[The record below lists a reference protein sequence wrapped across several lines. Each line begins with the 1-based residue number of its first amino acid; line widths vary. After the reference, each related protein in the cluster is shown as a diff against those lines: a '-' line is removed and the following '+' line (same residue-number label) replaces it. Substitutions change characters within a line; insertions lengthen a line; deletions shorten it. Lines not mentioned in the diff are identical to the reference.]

1 VKQIFLSQGI
11 TSLYPPQ
18 EEAIKKGA
26 LNHENLVLAIPT
38 ASGKTLVAELA
49 MLKSIIEEGGK
60 ALYLVPLR
68 ALANEKYDEFKKY
81 EQIGVKVAVST
92 GDYDSSDKWLENYDI
107 IICSVDYNEPIVIK
121 ENGAVKSIRIGEFV
135 DKLMEKSNKI
145 TFTNGCEVLDISD
158 LNYETLAFDPQNYR
172 IGFKKIRK
180 IIRHK
185 ITEPLY
191 KLYLET
197 EREITVTSSHSV
209 YVLENLNIKAKRV
222 SEIQVGDYVLIPRRL
237 PVQAIDTKSKISP
250 FTFAQI
256 PETHPVCMLPA
267 DQVISILKHLNNKLF
282 TRSTER
288 ISREH
293 ILNML
298 NSIKIKILD
307 ILTKHKK
314 LNSRDVSLL
323 LKIHHD
329 RINPHLRF
337 LSRKGLI
344 KRNEKI
350 NGSFYSIS
358 EKGLAL
364 LGKIKKLKR
373 VLNSDFAFA
382 KVKKINQVSSSS
394 NYVYDIS
401 VPGCENFIAGLGG
414 VICHNTNEK
423 ADSLLRHHS
432 PWLNKLTVIVADE
445 IHLIND
451 PHRGPTLEVVLARL
465 RQVNPNAQF
474 LALCLDGD
482 TLVYPENS
490 NPVRISELVE
500 NEFSKAKRIRKILYK
515 GREAIYIEPC
525 RQIKILSINDKF
537 VPEFREVIGL
547 WKVKHSKLY
556 RIRLQ
561 SGREIRLT
569 EDTPILGFN
578 GKNIKWLFPYE
589 IKKGM
594 YLPFLRK
601 ITSKKSKVP
610 TITLIKRGFVETDS
624 EILSWLRTA
633 RKGYGTKGLAKILK
647 VSTSR
652 VRSLCGGFVK
662 NIRIPYLLRLANH
675 LNILPRVIQKVQ
687 IVKSRNGKKCSI
699 PRYITPDLMYYAG
712 LVGGDGNID
721 RGRRIRIKQK
731 EENKSIIEIFCS
743 LTWKLFKLK
752 AKKRKKGDFIEA
764 WVNSG
769 VIADI
774 LENIG
779 IPSGSKSSIIRP
791 MNFLYSISEE
801 HLKAYISGWFDAE
814 GYVSSKERVIGF
826 SIASQDIAKSLAQ
839 ILLELGIMCYL
850 GRDGRKYRI
859 YISNRES
866 LLKFSEIGFRN
877 SRKNKLLRN
886 LLAKLGGGA
895 SRVGI
900 PSTII
905 PLKKL
910 RKRPSLTQEEL
921 GRKINLSRGVI
932 GHYERGNHIIPF
944 ETFQKLLKIKGVKE
958 FLKNSSWI
966 NDNIIWLKVKD
977 IEVINADGWKYDL
990 CVRGTHRFIANN
1002 LIVHNSATIK
1012 NAEEIADWLNAKL
1025 VLSNWRP
1032 VILKEGIY
1040 DGEII
1045 EFNDGTVKKPKRFDS
1060 DPTVSLA
1067 IDTVYGGGQSLVF
1080 LSTRRSAVSMAT
1092 RTAKILPKFLSK
1104 SLQRTL
1110 TEVADE
1116 ILRRGTRTQQSE
1128 KLAELVKRG
1137 VAFHHAGLHYE
1148 HRKIIEDTFRQN
1160 IIKIIC
1166 ATPTLAAGVNLPAR
1180 RVIIRDYYRYESDL
1194 GHYPIPILEY
1204 KQQAGRA
1211 GRPKYDKVGEAILI
1225 AKSEEEKRQLFE
1237 TYIFGEPE
1245 KIWSKLANEQAL
1257 RTHVLSTISAGYA
1270 NSEKSL
1276 LKFINET
1283 FYAYQYDPEDIR
1295 SIIKK
1300 ILNFLTIEKLLVES
1314 DHVFLPTPLGKRT
1327 SELYIDPLTT
1337 VIIREGLLNA
1347 KKEKITP
1354 ISILHL
1360 ISHTPDMV
1368 KLYLR
1373 RKDYQKFMEIVD
1385 LHHSE
1390 FLVEVPDYLT
1400 QPTEYEWF
1408 LSEVKVAQLLQDWID
1423 EKTEDEIL
1431 QNYGIGSGDLLRIVE
1446 TADWL
1451 LYAAEEIAKII
1462 KRDDLISKIW
1472 KIRQRVK
1479 HGVKEELLELVRLK
1493 GIGRV
1498 RARILY
1504 RYGFKSI
1511 FDLQKATTKE
1521 LLSLPLIGPEIVKN
1535 IKKQIGGNI
1544 TESDITLLKKE
1555 EKKQKRLTDYS

>member
-1 VKQIFLSQGI
+1 MKKILLSQGI

-107 IICSVDYNEPIVIK
+107 IICSIDYNEPIVIK

-172 IGFKKIRK
+172 IRFKKISK

-185 ITEPLY
+185 ITEPLH

-237 PVQAIDTKSKISP
+237 PIQAIDTKSKINP
-250 FTFAQI
+250 FTLTQI

-282 TRSTER
+282 THSTER

-293 ILNML
+293 ILNIL

-314 LNSRDVSLL
+314 LNSRDISVL
-323 LKIHHD
+323 LKI
-329 RINPHLRF
+329 RRIKINPYLRS
-337 LSRKGLI
+337 LLKKGLI
-344 KRNEKI
+344 KRNED
-350 NGSFYSIS
+350 NNDPFYSIS
-358 EKGLAL
+358 KRGLAL
-364 LGKIKKLKR
+364 LEKIKKLKR

-382 KVKKINQVSSSS
+382 KVKKIVQVSSSS
-394 NYVYDIS
+394 NYVYDVS

-432 PWLNKLTVIVADE
+432 PWLSKLTVIVADE

-465 RQVNPNAQF
+465 RQVNPSAQL
-474 LALCLDGD
+474 LAL
-482 TLVYPENS
+482 
-490 NPVRISELVE
+490 
-500 NEFSKAKRIRKILYK
+500 
-515 GREAIYIEPC
+515 
-525 RQIKILSINDKF
+525 
-537 VPEFREVIGL
+537 
-547 WKVKHSKLY
+547 
-556 RIRLQ
+556 
-561 SGREIRLT
+561 
-569 EDTPILGFN
+569 
-578 GKNIKWLFPYE
+578 
-589 IKKGM
+589 
-594 YLPFLRK
+594 
-601 ITSKKSKVP
+601 
-610 TITLIKRGFVETDS
+610 
-624 EILSWLRTA
+624 
-633 RKGYGTKGLAKILK
+633 
-647 VSTSR
+647 
-652 VRSLCGGFVK
+652 
-662 NIRIPYLLRLANH
+662 
-675 LNILPRVIQKVQ
+675 
-687 IVKSRNGKKCSI
+687 
-699 PRYITPDLMYYAG
+699 
-712 LVGGDGNID
+712 
-721 RGRRIRIKQK
+721 
-731 EENKSIIEIFCS
+731 
-743 LTWKLFKLK
+743 
-752 AKKRKKGDFIEA
+752 
-764 WVNSG
+764 
-769 VIADI
+769 
-774 LENIG
+774 
-779 IPSGSKSSIIRP
+779 
-791 MNFLYSISEE
+791 
-801 HLKAYISGWFDAE
+801 
-814 GYVSSKERVIGF
+814 
-826 SIASQDIAKSLAQ
+826 
-839 ILLELGIMCYL
+839 
-850 GRDGRKYRI
+850 
-859 YISNRES
+859 
-866 LLKFSEIGFRN
+866 
-877 SRKNKLLRN
+877 
-886 LLAKLGGGA
+886 
-895 SRVGI
+895 
-900 PSTII
+900 
-905 PLKKL
+905 
-910 RKRPSLTQEEL
+910 
-921 GRKINLSRGVI
+921 
-932 GHYERGNHIIPF
+932 
-944 ETFQKLLKIKGVKE
+944 
-958 FLKNSSWI
+958 
-966 NDNIIWLKVKD
+966 
-977 IEVINADGWKYDL
+977 
-990 CVRGTHRFIANN
+990 
-1002 LIVHNSATIK
+1002 SATIK
-1012 NAEEIADWLNAKL
+1012 NAEEIANWLNAKL

-1040 DGEII
+1040 DGDII
-1045 EFNDGTVKKPKRFDS
+1045 EFNDGTVKKPKRFDNN
-1060 DPTVSLA
+1060 PVVSLA
-1067 IDTVYGGGQSLVF
+1067 IDTVYEGGQSLVF
-1080 LSTRRSAVSMAT
+1080 LNTRRSAVSMAT
-1092 RTAKILPKFLSK
+1092 KTAKTLPKLLSK

-1110 TEVADE
+1110 AEVADE

-1295 SIIKK
+1295 SIIRK

-1462 KRDDLISKIW
+1462 KRDNLISKIW